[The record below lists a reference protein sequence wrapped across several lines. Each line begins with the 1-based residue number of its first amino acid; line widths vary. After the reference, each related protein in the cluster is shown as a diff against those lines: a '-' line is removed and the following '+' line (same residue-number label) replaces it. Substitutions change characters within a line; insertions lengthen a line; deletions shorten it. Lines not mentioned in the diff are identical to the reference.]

1 MSMTRLMLKPFKM
14 KKKEYQQYYQRMEE
28 LLSILTTKGKL
39 TKKLQ
44 EELDVV
50 SERVATYEEEHFPFK
65 PDNLIEMIE
74 LRMYQ
79 RKLKQKDL
87 AKILETTPSRIS
99 ELLNGKRDLTM
110 DLARGLYKK
119 LNVDPKLI
127 LNER

>member
-1 MSMTRLMLKPFKM
+1 MNLFPKILKDQNSRRRRRIIPI
-14 KKKEYQQYYQRMEE
+14 YYSYLVEVVKNTGPKVLQFEAFANESTGE
-28 LLSILTTKGKL
+28 LIW
-39 TKKLQ
+39 
-44 EELDVV
+44 
-50 SERVATYEEEHFPFK
+50 F
-65 PDNLIEMIE
+65 DNLIEMIE
-74 LRMYQ
+74 LGMNQ

-99 ELLNGKRDLTM
+99 ELRNRKRDITI

>member
-1 MSMTRLMLKPFKM
+1 M
-14 KKKEYQQYYQRMEE
+14 KTKEYQQHNRRMEE
-28 LLSILTTKGKL
+28 LLSLLTAKGKL
-39 TKKLQ
+39 TKKQ
-44 EELDVV
+44 QQELDTV
-50 SERVATYEEEHFPFK
+50 SDKVAAYEEEHFPFK

-87 AKILETTPSRIS
+87 AKILDTTPSRIS